1 MGATPLLLPLDRDQR
16 LDQYKGLL
24 ISLVVLGHV
33 IETLRFPAST
43 LALYLAIY
51 VVHMPAF
58 LLVAGALTKPRR
70 FLDELVQ
77 TTRRLA
83 PPYLFG
89 VIGAA
94 LVALLVSGSLSLSF
108 LPPPWTLWFLLTLAT
123 LRLLT
128 ALIGVSNRAL
138 VLVLLLAAGASLI
151 TLPAELSLGRS
162 GALAIFFLIGAR
174 LGRERLLSLV
184 ERIGAWRGAFLTGT
198 GLALA
203 GATLLLADLPRSTL
217 FWREAIERAPSRPLD
232 ALVVSLLLH
241 LAALAV
247 SLGLFA
253 LTIRLPHSR
262 LFSYC
267 GRESLTIYLGHA
279 LLLSGL
285 RPTLRTLDL
294 EGGAAILVVAL
305 LTVISTAIPLIVRR
319 LIEGAE
325 HPHRLLVRPPVTH

>member
-1 MGATPLLLPLDRDQR
+1 MGATPLLRPLDRDQR
-16 LDQYKGLL
+16 LDQQKGLL

-58 LLVAGALTKPRR
+58 LLIAGALTKPRR

-77 TTRRLA
+77 ASRRLA

-94 LVALLVSGSLSLSF
+94 LVALLVGGSLSLSL

-138 VLVLLLAAGASLI
+138 VVVVILAAAASLI

-174 LGRERLLSLV
+174 LGRERLLSLS
-184 ERIGAWRGAFLTGT
+184 ERIGVWRGALLAST

-217 FWREAIERAPSRPLD
+217 FWREAIERASNHPID
-232 ALVVSLLLH
+232 ALVISLLLH

-253 LTIRLPHSR
+253 LTIRLPYSR
-262 LFSYC
+262 LLSYC

-285 RPTLRTLDL
+285 RPTLRALDL
-294 EGGAAILVVAL
+294 QGGAAILALAL
-305 LTVISTAIPLIVRR
+305 LTVIATVLPLIVRR
-319 LIEGAE
+319 LIEGVE
-325 HPHRLLVRPPVTH
+325 RPGRRLVRPPVTH